1 MNTYNYQI
9 SLSYQQILELVK
21 QLPIEEKAKLGQ
33 ELVKET
39 IDNRLSRLL
48 NSFKTNELSQ
58 EEIDAEVE
66 SVRTELYAGSKNF

>member
-21 QLPIEEKAKLGQ
+21 QLPYEDKAKLGK
-33 ELVKET
+33 ELAKET

-58 EEIDAEVE
+58 QEIDSEVE
-66 SVRTELYAGSKNF
+66 TVRTELYAKKKNS